1 MQLVHQAAVITSQLN
16 PPHKYVPWI
25 TVNNIH
31 DDQMQNDAQKGLQL
45 LYQDFFIDPVQ
56 LSACLHPTKISRKV
70 WYSRA
75 FDEKKITPNV
85 SEISYFKNT

>member
-1 MQLVHQAAVITSQLN
+1 MTGMQLVHQAAVITSQLN

-45 LYQDFFIDPVQ
+45 LY
-56 LSACLHPTKISRKV
+56 
-70 WYSRA
+70 
-75 FDEKKITPNV
+75 
-85 SEISYFKNT
+85 